1 MVRGS
6 HSADGERASRC
17 DICTHRGGKL
27 YATNA
32 THDKGLALR
41 DACFDP
47 VHLQRLLRIG
57 PPLQAA
63 YGIKRS
69 HRIDQLPGV
78 AAAQRENLRAASV
91 AEGEQLRVGG
101 TTAKREEQKRCVH
114 RFGDLTT
121 RCRGTATASRAMR
134 FYLPLIIDERG
145 GKVRPLFADLLADR
159 CAFSGSQRWRSPGCA
174 FCARRGRGT
183 SGPRGS

>member
-17 DICTHRGGKL
+17 DICTHRGSKL
-27 YATNA
+27 HATNA

-78 AAAQRENLRAASV
+78 AAAERENLRAASA

-101 TTAKREEQKRCVH
+101 TTAKCEEQQTCVH
-114 RFGDLTT
+114 RFDGDLTT
-121 RCRGTATASRAMR
+121 RCRGTATASRVLR
-134 FYLPLIIDERG
+134 FYWPLINDYRG
-145 GKVRPLFADLLADR
+145 EKVRPLIQ

-174 FCARRGRGT
+174 FGARRGRGT
-183 SGPRGS
+183 SAPRGS

>member
-101 TTAKREEQKRCVH
+101 TTAKRDEQQTCVH
-114 RFGDLTT
+114 RIDGDLGYAVSGYGKRNFKSLSGREIAATPGVT
-121 RCRGTATASRAMR
+121 R
-134 FYLPLIIDERG
+134 LE
-145 GKVRPLFADLLADR
+145 
-159 CAFSGSQRWRSPGCA
+159 
-174 FCARRGRGT
+174 
-183 SGPRGS
+183 

>member
-1 MVRGS
+1 MGRGS

-27 YATNA
+27 HATNA

-101 TTAKREEQKRCVH
+101 TTAKRDEQQTCVH
-114 RFGDLTT
+114 RIDGDLGYAVSGYGK
-121 RCRGTATASRAMR
+121 RNFKIIIGEGNCGHSLSNAT
-134 FYLPLIIDERG
+134 
-145 GKVRPLFADLLADR
+145 
-159 CAFSGSQRWRSPGCA
+159 
-174 FCARRGRGT
+174 
-183 SGPRGS
+183 

>member
-6 HSADGERASRC
+6 HSADGERASGC

-78 AAAQRENLRAASV
+78 AAAERENLRAASV

-101 TTAKREEQKRCVH
+101 TTAKRDEQQTRVH
-114 RFGDLTT
+114 RFDGDLAT
-121 RCRGTATASRAMR
+121 RCGVRQAGRTDGLLVLFA
-134 FYLPLIIDERG
+134 LKNDERG
-145 GKVRPLFADLLADR
+145 GKVRPLYT

-174 FCARRGRGT
+174 FGARRGRGT